1 MDNFVV
7 QGGRQLTG
15 EVSVS
20 GSKNAALPIMAAS
33 ILSTGTTTLHR
44 VPNLLDVNTL
54 SRLLNQLGVRT
65 TRFGESLSL
74 AVECERN
81 CSAPYEHVSRMRASI
96 CVLGP
101 LLARRGH
108 AIVALPGGCNI
119 GHRPINLHLKG
130 LSALGAEIDVRH
142 GYVFAKADRLRGTH
156 IYLGGP
162 FGSTVTGTCNVMS
175 AATLAQ
181 GITTI
186 EAAACEPE
194 VIALGEFLIRMGAKI
209 DGLGTPKIE
218 IEGVDEL
225 TPSTWTIP
233 PDRIEAASLMMAVA
247 ATRGQVTL
255 TKLDINHLTA
265 VIDLLEQMGVNVTV
279 HSNSELTIKSS
290 QRLRAVDVAS
300 HPYPGLPTDV
310 QAQVMALTGIA
321 SGTSTIREFVF
332 PDRFMHVAEL
342 ERLGARIRQ
351 NGDTAFVTGV
361 SKLSGAHVT
370 ATDLRASAALVIAGL
385 VAEGETIIH
394 GIEHLDRGY
403 ERFEDKLNQL
413 GASVQRVRSQP
424 EKRAA

>member
-1 MDNFVV
+1 MDSFVV

-33 ILSTGTTTLHR
+33 LLSTGTTTLHR
-44 VPNLLDVNTL
+44 VPHLVDVNTL
-54 SRLLNQLGVRT
+54 SRLLHELGVRAT
-65 TRFGESLSL
+65 WCGQSLSL
-74 AVECERN
+74 HVEREENN
-81 CSAPYEHVSRMRASI
+81 CAPYEHVSRMRASI

-101 LLARRGH
+101 LLAKRGN
-108 AIVALPGGCNI
+108 AVVALPGGCNI
-119 GHRPINLHLKG
+119 GHRPIDLHLKG

-142 GYVFAKADRLRGTH
+142 GYVFAKAEKLRGTQ

-181 GITTI
+181 GATTI
-186 EAAACEPE
+186 ESAACEPE
-194 VIALGEFLIRMGAKI
+194 VVALGEFLISMGAKI
-209 DGLGTPKIE
+209 GGLGTPKIE

-225 TPSTWTIP
+225 TPTTWTIP

-247 ATRGQVTL
+247 ATRGRVTFAN
-255 TKLDINHLTA
+255 LDIDHLTA
-265 VIDLLEQMGVNVTV
+265 VVDLLNQMGVNVV
-279 HSNSELTIKSS
+279 ARSQSELIIDST
-290 QRLRAVDVAS
+290 QRLRSVDVAS
-300 HPYPGLPTDV
+300 RPYPGLPTDI
-310 QAQVMALTGIA
+310 QAQVMALMSIA
-321 SGTSTIREFVF
+321 SDTSTIRDFVF

-351 NGDTAFVTGV
+351 NGDTAFVAGV
-361 SKLSGAHVT
+361 PKLSGAHVT

-403 ERFEDKLNQL
+403 ERFEYKLNQL
-413 GASVQRVRSQP
+413 GASVQRVVSQP